1 MKNLL
6 ILALSLM
13 LCLFSPIAAAAEED
27 YTVDMMFIPYGSVST
42 GVSVHDPS
50 VVAADGVYYIFGSH
64 MAAAKS
70 ANLRTWTAIANGY
83 RADNPVW
90 GNLFAEGLHVFD
102 YAGAKTS
109 LIPTEDGGT
118 HVWAPDVIW
127 NPVMGKWMM
136 YYCTSST
143 FNASNLC
150 FGLSDSVEGPYEWQA
165 ALVCSGFEKDTLRE
179 AGVLDVVDEAAAKR
193 YLTLAGGYNY
203 KDWPNAIDPAVF
215 FDGEGRLWMVYGSW
229 SGGIFLLELDPATGL
244 VIHPAED
251 KARSVDPYFG
261 RRLLGG
267 NHQSIEGPYILRDEE
282 AGYYYLFVSYGSL
295 TAKGGY
301 QIRVFR
307 SETPDGDY
315 VDMAGGRP
323 NSRGGHA
330 AFGLKLSGNYLLPS
344 FRNAY
349 MATGHNS
356 ALIDR
361 DGRRYLVCH
370 TRYDNGTE
378 YHQPLVRQYALNAEG
393 WPCVLPYATNGET
406 VEPLAAEDIPG
417 RYYVVNQGM
426 DISADIAKPFILYL
440 RPDGTL
446 GGETVSGTWA
456 HGEGEIFL
464 RLTLDGK
471 AYSGVMAVMEDDA
484 EEQVTVFSAVGE
496 NESLWGVKYE
506 D

>member
-1 MKNLL
+1 MRKL
-6 ILALSLM
+6 LALALM
-13 LCLFSPIAAAAEED
+13 LCLLAPAALAEED
-27 YTVDMMFIPYGSVST
+27 YTVDMMYIPYGSVNT

-50 VVAADGVYYIFGSH
+50 VVAADGTYYIFGSH

-70 ANLRTWTAIANGY
+70 TNLRSWTAIANGY

-90 GNLFAEGLHVFD
+90 GDLFAEGLHVFD
-102 YAGAKTS
+102 YAGARNS
-109 LIPTEDGGT
+109 LIPTDDGGT

-150 FGLSDSVEGPYEWQA
+150 FALSDSVEGPYEWQG
-165 ALVCSGFEKDTLRE
+165 ALVCSGFEEGQLAE
-179 AGVLDVVDEAAAKR
+179 AGVLDVVDEASAKR
-193 YLTLAGGYNY
+193 YLTLAGGYDY
-203 KDWPNAIDPAVF
+203 KSWPNAIDPSVF
-215 FDGEGRLWMVYGSW
+215 FDAEGRLWMVYGSW

-244 VIHPAED
+244 VIHPEED
-251 KARSVDPYFG
+251 KARRVDPYFG
-261 RRLLGG
+261 KHLMGG
-267 NHQSIEGPYILRDEE
+267 NHQSMEGPCILWDAE
-282 AGYYYLFVSYGSL
+282 AGYYYLFVSYGAL

-307 SETPDGDY
+307 SETPDGEY
-315 VDMAGGRP
+315 VDMAGAQP
-323 NSRGGHA
+323 NRRGGHA
-330 AFGLKLSGNYLLPS
+330 AYGLKLSGNYLLPS

-361 DGRRYLVCH
+361 DGKRYIVCH

-393 WPCVLPYATNGET
+393 WPCVLPYATAGEDIA
-406 VEPLAAEDIPG
+406 PLAAQDVPG
-417 RYYVVNQGM
+417 RYFVVNQGM
-426 DISADIAKPFILYL
+426 DISGDVPPLFILYL
-440 RPDGTL
+440 REDGTL
-446 GGETVSGTWA
+446 GGENVSGTWTRE
-456 HGEGEIFL
+456 EGKIFL
-464 RLTLDGK
+464 RLTLGEK
-471 AYSGVMAVMEDDA
+471 AFSGVMAQMEDDG
-484 EEQVTVFSAVGE
+484 EEPVTVFSAVGG